1 MAIPMAFP
9 PLHHVAAAV
18 ALAALASTSAQAQ
31 GVVNALCSTDAP
43 WCEAAAKE
51 FTRKTGIKV
60 NQAHKGTGEI
70 AAQLRA
76 EANNPKTDIW
86 WGGTGDPFLQTAEQ
100 GLLAEYRPAYL
111 HDLHSWSVRQYAMSG
126 HQVGGFYSS
135 AIGFG
140 YNTETLK
147 KKKLPE
153 PQCWSDVIKPAYK
166 GEVEISHPAS
176 SGTAY
181 TVIAGLVQLMGEDKA
196 FDYLKA
202 LHKNTTTYTRS
213 GQAQAP
219 NVAKGEVG
227 VGITFMFNFEK
238 WKADKYPVKTQ
249 APCEGT
255 SYEVGGIALVKGARN
270 MDNAKKYYDWLMSPE
285 GQAVGAQVGSYQVP
299 ANKTFKMDPRIPTL
313 DNVKLIKYD
322 FEKYGKA
329 AERRRL
335 IDRWTKEVEALPR

>member
-1 MAIPMAFP
+1 MASLKI
-9 PLHHVAAAV
+9 HHLSAAAL
-18 ALAALASTSAQAQ
+18 LATAAFGAQAQ

-51 FTRKTGIKV
+51 FTKKTGIKV

-86 WGGTGDPFLQTAEQ
+86 WGGTGDPFLQAAEQ
-100 GLLAEYRPAYL
+100 GLLAEYRPAYMN
-111 HDLHSWSVRQYAMSG
+111 DLRDWAVRQYAMSG
-126 HQVGGFYSS
+126 NQVGGFYSS

-140 YNTETLK
+140 YNTDILK

-153 PQCWSDVIKPAYK
+153 PKCWADVVKPEFK

-181 TVIAGLVQLMGEDKA
+181 TVIAGLVQLMGEEQA
-196 FDYLKA
+196 FDYLKK

-238 WKADKYPVKTQ
+238 WKADKYPVKTH

-270 MDNAKKYYDWLMSPE
+270 MDNAKKYYDWLMGPE
-285 GQAVGAQVGSYQVP
+285 GQAVGAKVGSYQVP
-299 ANKTFKMDPRIPTL
+299 ANKTFKMDPRIPTM
-313 DNVKLIKYD
+313 DDVKLIKYD
-322 FEKYGKA
+322 FEKYGKS
-329 AERRRL
+329 AERKRL
-335 IDRWTKEVEALPR
+335 IDRWTKEVESLLR